1 MSTLHQK
8 TTSAV
13 LWSMLDVFVRQ
24 GLQVIVVMVLARI
37 LTPEAFGVFAML
49 ALFIGI
55 ADALID
61 SGFSSALIQR
71 QNTTHTDE
79 STVFFFNVGMGV
91 LAGLLLCAAAPSI
104 AAFFK
109 QPVLKYVTYAV
120 ALDLAVGALG
130 SVHKT
135 LLAKALDFKTTAKV
149 GLVASLT
156 SGALAIFL
164 ASKGL
169 GVWSLAGQM
178 LALTVITVILF
189 WMWHPWRPTWVFR
202 LASLRTLFRFGGY
215 LTAVNVVSALHA
227 NLYSVLI
234 GKFYSVRDVGI
245 YDRAQRAQAT
255 SGNLIM
261 AVINRVAYP
270 VFSATAHD
278 KERLARGFRK
288 GQRLVMF
295 VNIPL
300 MLTIMVLAEPIVR
313 SLFGNQWLASVP
325 VLRVLGAVGLMLPM
339 QIFNLNVLMAQ
350 GRSDLMFNVM
360 LLKRTVAI
368 GLTVAASFYGIM
380 AIAWAQVLA
389 AIFALW
395 ANAHYSDE
403 FLNYGIFKQFRDLVP
418 YAVASIPAGVAMWA
432 VSALSSWPPY
442 VKFVLGTGI
451 GAVLYLLASHLLRVD
466 AHTEIIRL
474 LRSRNKSPLDKSELA
489 IAEL

>member
-1 MSTLHQK
+1 MTTLHQK

-37 LTPEAFGVFAML
+37 LTPETFGLFAML
-49 ALFIGI
+49 ALFIGV
-55 ADALID
+55 ADAFID

-79 STVFFFNVGMGV
+79 STVFFFNVGMGT
-91 LAGLLLCAAAPSI
+91 AAALLLCAAAPSI

-109 QPVLKYVTYAV
+109 QPVLQYVTYVV
-120 ALDLAVGALG
+120 ALDLSVGGLG
-130 SVHKT
+130 AVHKT
-135 LLAKALDFKTTAKV
+135 LLAKELDFKTTAKV

-156 SGALAIFL
+156 SGALAIIL
-164 ASKGL
+164 ASQGL

-178 LALTVITVILF
+178 LAITVITVILL
-189 WMWHPWRPTWVFR
+189 WTWHPWRPLWVFSF
-202 LASLRTLFRFGGY
+202 ASLRTLFRFGGY
-215 LTAVNVVSALHA
+215 LTAVGVVSALHTS
-227 NLYSVLI
+227 LYSVLI

-300 MLTIMVLAEPIVR
+300 MLTIIVLADPIVR

-350 GRSDLMFNVM
+350 GRSDLMFNIM

-389 AIFALW
+389 SIFSLW
-395 ANAHYSDE
+395 ANAHYTDE
-403 FLNYGIFKQFRDLVP
+403 FLDYGVFKQFRDLLP
-418 YAVASIPAGVAMWA
+418 YAVASIPAGLVMWA
-432 VSALSSWPPY
+432 VSSLSDWPPY
-442 VKFVLGTGI
+442 LKLVLGAGTGA
-451 GAVLYLLASHLLRVD
+451 GLYLLASHLLRVD

-474 LRSRNKSPLDKSELA
+474 LRSRSKAKFA
-489 IAEL
+489 AAEL

>member
-1 MSTLHQK
+1 MTTLHEK

-13 LWSMLDVFVRQ
+13 LWSMLDVSVRQ
-24 GLQVIVVMVLARI
+24 GLQVIVVIVLARI
-37 LTPEAFGVFAML
+37 LTPEAFGIFAML
-49 ALFIGI
+49 ALLIGI

-71 QNTTHTDE
+71 QHTTHTDE
-79 STVFFFNVGMGV
+79 STVFFFNVGMGA

-120 ALDLAVGALG
+120 ALDLSVGALG

-135 LLAKALDFKTTAKV
+135 LLTKELDFKTTAKV

-156 SGALAIFL
+156 SGALAIIL

-178 LALTVITVILF
+178 LAVTVITVILL
-189 WMWHPWRPTWVFR
+189 WIWHPWRPLWVFR
-202 LASLRTLFRFGGY
+202 FASLRTLFRFGGY
-215 LTAVNVVSALHA
+215 LTAVNVINALHA

-234 GKFYSVRDVGI
+234 GKFYSVHDVGI
-245 YDRAQRAQAT
+245 YDRAQRAQVT

-261 AVINRVAYP
+261 AVISRVAYP

-278 KERLARGFRK
+278 KERLARGLRK

-300 MLTIMVLAEPIVR
+300 MLTIIVLADPIVR

-339 QIFNLNVLMAQ
+339 QIFNVNVLMAQ
-350 GRSDLMFNVM
+350 GRSDLMFNIM
-360 LLKRTVAI
+360 LLRRTVAI

-380 AIAWAQVLA
+380 AIAWAQVLGSM
-389 AIFALW
+389 FSLW
-395 ANAHYSDE
+395 ANSHYTDE
-403 FLNYGIFKQFRDLVP
+403 FLDYGVFKQFRDLLP
-418 YAVASIPAGVAMWA
+418 YAIASIPAGLGMWA
-432 VSALSSWPPY
+432 VSSLSDWPPY
-442 VKFVLGTGI
+442 LKLVVGAGTGA
-451 GAVLYLLASHLLRVD
+451 GLYLLASHLLRVD

-474 LRSRNKSPLDKSELA
+474 LRTRTKSKLA
-489 IAEL
+489 VAEL

>member
-1 MSTLHQK
+1 
-8 TTSAV
+8 
-13 LWSMLDVFVRQ
+13 
-24 GLQVIVVMVLARI
+24 
-37 LTPEAFGVFAML
+37 
-49 ALFIGI
+49 LFIGV
-55 ADALID
+55 ADAFID

-71 QNTTHTDE
+71 QHTTHTDE
-79 STVFFFNVGMGV
+79 STVFFFNVGMGA

-120 ALDLAVGALG
+120 ALDLSVGALG

-135 LLAKALDFKTTAKV
+135 LLTKELDFKTTAKV

-156 SGALAIFL
+156 SGALAIIL

-178 LALTVITVILF
+178 LAVTVITVILL
-189 WMWHPWRPTWVFR
+189 WIWHPWRPLWVFR
-202 LASLRTLFRFGGY
+202 FASLRTLFRFGGY
-215 LTAVNVVSALHA
+215 LTAVNVINALHA

-234 GKFYSVRDVGI
+234 GKFYSVHDVGI

-261 AVINRVAYP
+261 AVISRVAYP

-278 KERLARGFRK
+278 RERLARGLRK

-300 MLTIMVLAEPIVR
+300 MLTIIVLADPIVR
-313 SLFGNQWLASVP
+313 SLFGNQWLPSVP

-339 QIFNLNVLMAQ
+339 QVFNLNVLMAQ
-350 GRSDLMFNVM
+350 GRSDLMFNIM
-360 LLKRTVAI
+360 LLRRTVAI

-380 AIAWAQVLA
+380 AIAWAQVLGSM
-389 AIFALW
+389 FSLW
-395 ANAHYSDE
+395 ANAYYTDE
-403 FLNYGIFKQFRDLVP
+403 FLDYGVFKQFRDLLP
-418 YAVASIPAGVAMWA
+418 YAIASIPAGLGMWA
-432 VSALSSWPPY
+432 VSSLSDWPPY
-442 VKFVLGTGI
+442 LKLVLGAGTGA
-451 GAVLYLLASHLLRVD
+451 GLYLLASHLLRVD

-474 LRSRNKSPLDKSELA
+474 LRSRTKSKLA
-489 IAEL
+489 VAEL